1 MLSRFTLNRGVSLV
15 AYSKSGYADRPRRSC
30 SLFLFL
36 VITMQLSDMAI
47 SSTQVSCNKLQ
58 LNVLQVC
65 AAAVGLMGDLC
76 RALGV
81 KVLPYCD
88 ETMVMLLENL
98 SVCICAYPVNIRTA
112 GCLTHTLI

>member
-1 MLSRFTLNRGVSLV
+1 LCCAVLCNVIVSV
-15 AYSKSGYADRPRRSC
+15 H
-30 SLFLFL
+30 
-36 VITMQLSDMAI
+36 
-47 SSTQVSCNKLQ
+47 
-58 LNVLQVC
+58 LQVC

-98 SVCICAYPVNIRTA
+98 GVRISTCMINP
-112 GCLTHTLI
+112 

>member
-1 MLSRFTLNRGVSLV
+1 M
-15 AYSKSGYADRPRRSC
+15 
-30 SLFLFL
+30 
-36 VITMQLSDMAI
+36 
-47 SSTQVSCNKLQ
+47 
-58 LNVLQVC
+58 C

-98 SVCICAYPVNIRTA
+98 GVCMCACSINV
-112 GCLTHTLI
+112 HV

>member
-1 MLSRFTLNRGVSLV
+1 MLGIGPIYGIMYNWCCT
-15 AYSKSGYADRPRRSC
+15 
-30 SLFLFL
+30 
-36 VITMQLSDMAI
+36 
-47 SSTQVSCNKLQ
+47 
-58 LNVLQVC
+58 LQVC

-98 SVCICAYPVNIRTA
+98 GVSKNA
-112 GCLTHTLI
+112 CLTYT

>member
-1 MLSRFTLNRGVSLV
+1 M
-15 AYSKSGYADRPRRSC
+15 
-30 SLFLFL
+30 
-36 VITMQLSDMAI
+36 
-47 SSTQVSCNKLQ
+47 
-58 LNVLQVC
+58 NVQVC

-98 SVCICAYPVNIRTA
+98 GVCMNACVV
-112 GCLTHTLI
+112 LTLCPYCCQRYITVHFYGRMLLLLQLVRLVK

>member
-1 MLSRFTLNRGVSLV
+1 M
-15 AYSKSGYADRPRRSC
+15 
-30 SLFLFL
+30 
-36 VITMQLSDMAI
+36 DM
-47 SSTQVSCNKLQ
+47 NM
-58 LNVLQVC
+58 QVC

-98 SVCICAYPVNIRTA
+98 QVCMNACVVLHIASVLSTVKNLAQYWLHHCS
-112 GCLTHTLI
+112 